1 LRNPLKLFLNIFMEY
16 NINNETHIL
25 EKMLVWILL
34 LFLAS
39 GNGQFTQESTESTPR
54 LPWNRY
60 DDWDQNVGF
69 RNQNENVIIKES

>member
-1 LRNPLKLFLNIFMEY
+1 M
-16 NINNETHIL
+16 NNESYIS

-39 GNGQFTQESTESTPR
+39 ANSQEWPLPQFTQDSTESTPR

-60 DDWDQNVGF
+60 DDSNWDQNAGGFGF
-69 RNQNENVIIKES
+69 RNPLGQNENVIIKQS